1 MRFAFVALLLAS
13 VIPPSAARAGEA
25 DSDLIKSILRSDL
38 ESARFLLASGADVN
52 ALSERG
58 ETALMLARRGGND
71 DAVAMLKEAGAREL
85 FFAPLGEP
93 ALRASS
99 PEGFSMDEGKPAPEG
114 GVPGGPGSGA
124 GRTPEPARP
133 PPLRSAMEVDDA
145 FAPYAP
151 QDWIVSPLEEPE
163 GDAPAGTTPPELD
176 IRGVLSCADASHLR
190 VDIVLHREIASD
202 RTAGF
207 GVKLSYDGGVN
218 EYFTYFTGLN
228 RLYYVREAFGRIQK
242 SHRLFG
248 EGSSDNAGLA
258 GKNVYILIEKDA
270 HMAGERGRPYR
281 VGALFFSL
289 TLDGGLIGH
298 VEDRTIPVDLRYT
311 R

>member
-1 MRFAFVALLLAS
+1 MRFAFSALLLAS
-13 VIPPSAARAGEA
+13 VLPPAAVRAGEA
-25 DSDLIKSILRSDL
+25 DSDFIESIRRADL
-38 ESARFLLASGADVN
+38 ASARFLLAAGADVN

-85 FFAPLGEP
+85 FFAPLG
-93 ALRASS
+93 
-99 PEGFSMDEGKPAPEG
+99 KPAPEG
-114 GVPGGPGSGA
+114 GVPGGPCSGA
-124 GRTPEPARP
+124 GGAPEPARP
-133 PPLRSAMEVDDA
+133 PPLRSAAEVDDA
-145 FAPYAP
+145 FAPYTP

-163 GDAPAGTTPPELD
+163 GDAPAGTTPPECD

-190 VDIVLHREIASD
+190 VDIVLHREIAAD

-207 GVKLSYDGGVN
+207 GVKLSYDEGVN
-218 EYFTYFTGLN
+218 EYFTYFTGLD
-228 RLYYVREAFGRIQK
+228 RLYYVRETFGRIQK

-248 EGSSDNAGLA
+248 EGSSDNAGFA
-258 GKNVYILIEKDA
+258 GKNVYILIEKNA

-281 VGALFFSL
+281 VRALFFSL
-289 TLDGGLIGH
+289 TLDGDLTGH
-298 VEDRTIPVDLRYT
+298 IEDCTIPVDLRYT